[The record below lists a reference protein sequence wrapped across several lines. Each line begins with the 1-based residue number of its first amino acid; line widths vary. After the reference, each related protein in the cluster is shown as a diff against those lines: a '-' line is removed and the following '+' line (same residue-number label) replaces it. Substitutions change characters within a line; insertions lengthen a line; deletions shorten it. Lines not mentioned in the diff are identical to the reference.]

1 MNGTEAKKIFIQQA
15 DQILEQLGFK
25 ENKNRTISAI
35 YIRKKDNGFEDI
47 GVATYN
53 YSPEVVLNIGTGKR
67 IDLIED
73 ILTKINEKF
82 SLSLKIDNQNNT
94 VIHQGNS
101 LQRNYQLR
109 SVENLDTEQGVIES
123 TKILLEYIEQEVVP
137 LYDLFDDL
145 KEIDHRINGEG
156 ENYREGD
163 TGNKNIYSFGQYFH
177 ERRLIIAW
185 LCNNTNFEVLV
196 DRTFKYY
203 EKSMEEHTG
212 EPYIYDRNDLSL
224 SIPATVKYLKEYI
237 SPIK

>member
-15 DQILEQLGFK
+15 NQILEQLGFIEK
-25 ENKNRTISAI
+25 KNRTISAI

-82 SLSLKIDNQNNT
+82 SLSLKIDNQSNT
-94 VIHQGNS
+94 VIHWGNS

-123 TKILLEYIEQEVVP
+123 TKILLEY
-137 LYDLFDDL
+137 
-145 KEIDHRINGEG
+145 RT
-156 ENYREGD
+156 R
-163 TGNKNIYSFGQYFH
+163 SSS
-177 ERRLIIAW
+177 II
-185 LCNNTNFEVLV
+185 
-196 DRTFKYY
+196 
-203 EKSMEEHTG
+203 
-212 EPYIYDRNDLSL
+212 
-224 SIPATVKYLKEYI
+224 
-237 SPIK
+237 